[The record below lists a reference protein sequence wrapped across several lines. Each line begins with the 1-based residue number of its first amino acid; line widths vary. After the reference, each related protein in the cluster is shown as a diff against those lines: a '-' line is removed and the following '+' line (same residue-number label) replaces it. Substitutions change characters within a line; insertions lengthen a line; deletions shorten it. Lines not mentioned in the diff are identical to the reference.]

1 MFLIALKF
9 NCYFASVIYEKL
21 TMNCTKKNKCDPMP
35 ANEAL
40 CGKIKFELAKKVKI
54 SQKLKYA

>member
-1 MFLIALKF
+1 MFKIV
-9 NCYFASVIYEKL
+9 NI
-21 TMNCTKKNKCDPMP
+21 CDPMP

-40 CGKIKFELAKKVKI
+40 CSKIHFELWAKMQSKVKI